1 MKVGKKATGQSSID
15 KMCVTRHGNGGGKRA
30 ANAEEKAIETRVRRA
45 GKKQANEFDKFE
57 DFQRSAWSR
66 WNGY

>member
-15 KMCVTRHGNGGGKRA
+15 KMCVIRHGGGSKRS

-45 GKKQANEFDKFE
+45 GKEQAKEFDRFE

-66 WNGY
+66 WNGH